1 MFNLGEAIVAAID
14 KFLKERKFLLKQ
26 LLQDQG
32 RFSSSDD
39 DQ

>member
-1 MFNLGEAIVAAID
+1 MFDPDEAIVAAID
-14 KFLKERKFLLKQ
+14 KRKFLLKHF
-26 LLQDQG
+26 LQDQG

>member
-1 MFNLGEAIVAAID
+1 MFDPDEAIVPAID
-14 KFLKERKFLLKQ
+14 KRKFLLKQ

-32 RFSSSDD
+32 RFSSSED

>member
-1 MFNLGEAIVAAID
+1 MFDPDEAIVAAID
-14 KFLKERKFLLKQ
+14 KRKFLLKQ

-32 RFSSSDD
+32 HFSSSDD